1 MAHNTGLPS
10 SVYLRCHC
18 VALLDVLIVRLRLL
32 LAAARGTRPKAGSS
46 ILNANRYKTLGLP
59 SCVKHVY
66 PVALSQGV
74 ILFLSRSAVQHA
86 LYYRLFFNKPPRGK
100 WRGIVC
106 HVGLDKP
113 APDLIRKH
121 PVGFLDSGVRR
132 NDGTGG
138 KPPGIHP
145 CRLPQQAEAPIILFY
160 GKVFYWL

>member
-1 MAHNTGLPS
+1 VAHNTGLPS
-10 SVYLRCHC
+10 SVYLRCRC
-18 VALLDVLIVRLRLL
+18 VALLDVLIVRLRRL
-32 LAAARGTRPKAGSS
+32 LAAASVS
-46 ILNANRYKTLGLP
+46 ILNANRYKPLGLP

-86 LYYRLFFNKPPRGK
+86 LYYRPSFNKPPRGK

-113 APDLIRKH
+113 APDLIRGH

-145 CRLPQQAEAPIILFY
+145 CRLPQQAEAPIVLFY